1 MNTDTGI
8 TEGWIIGVVVAV
20 IVFGV
25 VLVPIVNGLTT
36 ETERIDIEEINES
49 PIGELR
55 LSMDSGAT
63 LAKTFS
69 LEVSGSNVDVTGDWT
84 GTLPLDT
91 GLIIIGSDDYSVIIQ
106 NGQLLESL
114 NGTSAVK
121 TSLTVT
127 IADGEVNGHAYTFL
141 YYPDGEGVY
150 ANFSSYQY
158 DIQQSY
164 AVGSFAGFTVA
175 SVDGTVTGSNPL
187 GLEADVQT
195 EGDMKT
201 GVEYVVP
208 SEPEPEPQ
216 PEE

>member
-69 LEVSGSNVDVTGDWT
+69 LEVSGGDVAVTGDWT

-106 NGQLLESL
+106 DGQLLESF
-114 NGTSAVK
+114 NGTSSSE

-141 YYPDGEGVY
+141 YYPDSEGVY

-158 DIQQSY
+158 GIQQSY

-175 SVDGTVTGSNPL
+175 SVDGTITGSNPL

-195 EGDMKT
+195 EGDMTT
-201 GVEYVVP
+201 GVEYVLP

-216 PEE
+216 LEE